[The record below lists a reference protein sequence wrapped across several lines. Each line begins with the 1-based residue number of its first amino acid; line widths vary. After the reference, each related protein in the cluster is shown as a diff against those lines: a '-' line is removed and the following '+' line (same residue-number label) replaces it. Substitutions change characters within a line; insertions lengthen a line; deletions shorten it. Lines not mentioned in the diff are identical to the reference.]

1 MYVDRRR
8 RVGIVMMIRRSRD
21 GAIGVEDVLVSA
33 AGKREQHSQLLQ
45 LGDLEEDQ
53 LFEQGEGQGKLRQL
67 VQLFGGQEGVGAGH
81 LQLAGEQKGV
91 EEEGGVLKDVHAAP
105 ELVQLVG
112 GEVGDDVVRLVLLV
126 GGKGGHVSDQ
136 LLQLIGWEEKESH

>member
-1 MYVDRRR
+1 M
-8 RVGIVMMIRRSRD
+8 
-21 GAIGVEDVLVSA
+21 
-33 AGKREQHSQLLQ
+33 
-45 LGDLEEDQ
+45 
-53 LFEQGEGQGKLRQL
+53 
-67 VQLFGGQEGVGAGH
+67 GAGH

-91 EEEGGVLKDVHAAP
+91 EGILKDVHAAP

-112 GEVGDDVVRLVLLV
+112 GEGVDDVVRLVLLV